1 MNIFNII
8 WQKFKNIFTKKE
20 KIEMLDVG
28 KDTSDQERES
38 FKKLLKVKF
47 EKISTPK
54 KKVESHICYGDGLGI
69 KKKMEY

>member
-1 MNIFNII
+1 MNQDRKGFN
-8 WQKFKNIFTKKE
+8 K
-20 KIEMLDVG
+20 
-28 KDTSDQERES
+28 S
-38 FKKLLKVKF
+38 LKVKF